1 MTNAR
6 DMVHSSG
13 NATFATVYSEQVI
26 PFLIDASWLL
36 VLPLIM
42 VSVDCWFGISE
53 SRQRKE
59 VVRFSGAGWKTLRK
73 LLDYYTLLTLGFVVG
88 HILPGYINTT
98 VSEACFYSVLIPSFF
113 DLCSII
119 GHILILKGIKISPR
133 RFLVNLFV
141 GFVKTK
147 NNDIGTALEEGI
159 NKELDNNTNNTKQ

>member
-6 DMVHSSG
+6 DMVHSAG
-13 NATFATVYSEQVI
+13 NATSATLLSEQVI
-26 PFLIDASWLL
+26 PFLLDAGWLI
-36 VLPLIM
+36 VLPILM

-53 SRQRKE
+53 SKQRKE
-59 VVRFSGAGWKTLRK
+59 TIRFSGAGWKTLRK

-88 HILPGYINTT
+88 HILPEYMGIT
-98 VSEACFYSVLIPSFF
+98 VSEACFYSILIPSFF

-119 GHILILKGIKISPR
+119 GHILILKGIKVSFR

-147 NNDIGTALEEGI
+147 NEDIGNVLEEGI
-159 NKELDNNTNNTKQ
+159 NKELDNNNIK

>member
-6 DMVHSSG
+6 DMVHSLG
-13 NATFATVYSEQVI
+13 NATSATLYSEQVI
-26 PFLIDASWLL
+26 PFLLDAAWLL
-36 VLPLIM
+36 VLPII

-53 SRQRKE
+53 SKQRKE
-59 VVRFSGAGWKTLRK
+59 IIRFSGAGWKTLRK

-88 HILPGYINTT
+88 HIFPEYIGIT

-119 GHILILKGIKISPR
+119 GHILILRGIKISLS

-147 NNDIGTALEEGI
+147 SNDIGNVLEDGL
-159 NKELDNNTNNTKQ
+159 NKELDNNKNK